1 MMIAECV
8 EEMEHKGGAEGA
20 AEFIRCIKQHK
31 EEVYWDEELGR
42 LKVAAEIWQDGW
54 GDLMREI
61 TEKLGITDRESYIRV
76 KNKYNLT
83 MY

>member
-8 EEMEHKGGAEGA
+8 EELEQKGGANGA
-20 AEFIRCIKQHK
+20 AAFILCIKRHR
-31 EEVYWDEELGR
+31 EEVYWDDDLGR
-42 LKVAAEIWQDGW
+42 LKVAAEIWQSEW
-54 GDLMREI
+54 ADLMQDV
-61 TEKLGITDRESYIRV
+61 TAKLGITDRVSYVEV